1 MKAAIKSRPI
11 SKSSVG
17 VMLTLFAGSF
27 AVICTAFLQP
37 AQAQT
42 SADLRTP
49 VGSSDRDAN
58 TNGDLGSINSMF
70 DLLHRVQQGGIR
82 DPYQFSHDQQ
92 QSINSEASTF
102 RQRQAELLK
111 QQGQTGASS
120 SNQIVAPNSQPIR

>member
-11 SKSSVG
+11 SKSFVWI
-17 VMLTLFAGSF
+17 MLSAGSC
-27 AVICTAFLQP
+27 AVMFLGALSQS

-42 SADLRTP
+42 SADLQTP

-58 TNGDLGSINSMF
+58 TSGDLSNMNGLFN
-70 DLLHRVQQGGIR
+70 LLHQVQRGGIR
-82 DPYQFSHDQQ
+82 DPYEFSNDQQ

-111 QQGQTGASS
+111 QQGQTGAAPSG
-120 SNQIVAPNSQPIR
+120 QIAAPDSQPIR